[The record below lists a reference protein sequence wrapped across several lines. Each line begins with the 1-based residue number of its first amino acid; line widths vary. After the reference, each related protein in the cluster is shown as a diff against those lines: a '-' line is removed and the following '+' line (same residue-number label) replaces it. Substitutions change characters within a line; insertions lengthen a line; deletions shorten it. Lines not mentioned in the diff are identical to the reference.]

1 MSRKPADPQQQLPQP
16 ADSVVQSLLAET
28 RSLKVALARA
38 RIELEEAKGATGGP
52 DPRVAE
58 LQAELLRIRT
68 QLDDARAEVNLLR
81 TERDELRDGVER
93 ALAQIEEA
101 PD

>member
-1 MSRKPADPQQQLPQP
+1 MSKKPADQP

-38 RIELEEAKGATGGP
+38 KIDLEEAKGNAGGP
-52 DPRVAE
+52 DPKLGE
-58 LQAELLRIRT
+58 LQAELRRLRT

-81 TERDELRDGVER
+81 TERDELRHGIER
-93 ALAQIEEA
+93 ALAQVEEPA
-101 PD
+101 D